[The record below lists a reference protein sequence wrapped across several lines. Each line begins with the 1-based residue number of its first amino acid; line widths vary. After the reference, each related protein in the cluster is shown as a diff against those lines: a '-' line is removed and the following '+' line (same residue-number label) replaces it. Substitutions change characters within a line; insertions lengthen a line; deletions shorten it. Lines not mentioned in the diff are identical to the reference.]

1 MKCQCGIRH
10 GVECLFDRWCW
21 AARLGSQPRASKIIH
36 AKLSNITLLSP
47 KVVRYGRE
55 FSNME
60 EQRLS
65 ERQALRSVGSTECH
79 LTPFFFVL
87 TAAVFS
93 PRRILVSMPPSS
105 IFETNNHTPTS
116 IGGEM
121 KDQMRIELR
130 CSLQI
135 HALEQKINRYSTTRR
150 SNAGILLIDSRQ
162 LAHGEDVRSRRS
174 L

>member
-1 MKCQCGIRH
+1 MSSH
-10 GVECLFDRWCW
+10 
-21 AARLGSQPRASKIIH
+21 
-36 AKLSNITLLSP
+36 
-47 KVVRYGRE
+47 
-55 FSNME
+55 
-60 EQRLS
+60 
-65 ERQALRSVGSTECH
+65 
-79 LTPFFFVL
+79 PFFVVL

-93 PRRILVSMPPSS
+93 PLRILVSMPPSS

-121 KDQMRIELR
+121 KDQMMIELR

-162 LAHGEDVRSRRS
+162 LSHGEDVRSRRS

>member
-1 MKCQCGIRH
+1 MSSH
-10 GVECLFDRWCW
+10 
-21 AARLGSQPRASKIIH
+21 
-36 AKLSNITLLSP
+36 
-47 KVVRYGRE
+47 
-55 FSNME
+55 
-60 EQRLS
+60 
-65 ERQALRSVGSTECH
+65 
-79 LTPFFFVL
+79 PFFFVVL

-93 PRRILVSMPPSS
+93 PLRILVAPSS

-121 KDQMRIELR
+121 KDQMMIELR